1 MDQSIVHFIQWV
13 LICNGIYDILCGFSI
28 LYHTCFPF
36 LSFFAKI
43 HLEMYKITI
52 YDDMT
57 HRFFAY
63 WLITYG
69 MFRLFAGVFIDKNIS
84 LMASMT
90 YFIEMW
96 VFLNENN
103 FMPMYPFKVLFVVLS
118 SMSIGMF
125 LVYFS
130 NELSYDM

>member
-1 MDQSIVHFIQWV
+1 MKQFIHFIQYV
-13 LICNGIYDILCGFSI
+13 LIFNGLYDILCGFCI
-28 LYHTCFPF
+28 LYDTCYPF

-57 HRFFAY
+57 RRFFAY

-69 MFRLFAGVFIDKNIS
+69 LFRLFAGLFIDKNIS

-118 SMSIGMF
+118 SMIIGIF
-125 LVYFS
+125 LVFLS
-130 NELSYDM
+130 NELTD

>member
-1 MDQSIVHFIQWV
+1 
-13 LICNGIYDILCGFSI
+13 
-28 LYHTCFPF
+28 
-36 LSFFAKI
+36 
-43 HLEMYKITI
+43 MYKITI

-130 NELSYDM
+130 NELPYDM